1 MRTPRLMSQV
11 ERRLLINYR
20 TDPEI
25 TARLVPAPMRPQVV
39 NGWAVSGICL
49 IRLGRTRPAF
59 MPVPL
64 GPGSENAAHRI
75 AVEWD
80 TPDGVAY
87 GVYIPR
93 RDTGS
98 RINALAGGRVFPG
111 RHHLSRFE
119 VHEDTA
125 ELRIRFA
132 DPADATS
139 ADVHVR
145 TAAALSGSRLF
156 RDLGQA
162 SEFFR
167 RGSAGYSVTPDPA
180 RLDGVELYA
189 QAWPAVTSGVP
200 EETLPVAPVELVSV
214 RSSFFD
220 DPVRF
225 PPGSAS
231 LDCGLLMRDVP
242 AVWTA
247 LPSLA
252 VRAAGG
258 LATAA
263 SR

>member
-1 MRTPRLMSQV
+1 MRTPRLASRI

-20 TDPEI
+20 IDPAI
-25 TARLVPAPMRPQVV
+25 AARLVPGPMRPQLVD
-39 NGWAVSGICL
+39 GWAVAGICL
-49 IRLGRTRPAF
+49 IRLGRTRPLL
-59 MPVPL
+59 VPAPI

-80 TPDGVAY
+80 TADGVVR

-98 RINALAGGRVFPG
+98 RINAVAGGRLFPG

-119 VHEDTA
+119 THDSAA
-125 ELRIRFA
+125 ELRIAFTG
-132 DPADATS
+132 PAGS
-139 ADVHVR
+139 ANVGVHVR
-145 TAAALSGSRLF
+145 PAATLSGSQLF
-156 RDLGQA
+156 GDLDEA

-167 RGSAGYSVTPDPA
+167 RGSAGYSATTDPA
-180 RLDGVELYA
+180 RLDGVELNTP
-189 QAWPAVTSGVP
+189 AWQ
-200 EETLPVAPVELVSV
+200 VAPVELVSV

-247 LPSLA
+247 LPSMA